1 MSQILHFADQDF
13 VLDASGALYWPSRNS
28 VILSDVHLGK
38 IAHFRKHGAALPADA
53 QFENYSRLSRLIARY
68 SPEQVL
74 IIGDLFHSTLN
85 SEWPVF
91 EQFIRSHQTRY
102 TLIVGNHDII
112 DPSRFSALAIEVSDT
127 LNLDHIHFSHFPD
140 HQSPNYRI
148 SGHLHPAIRLNIGSS
163 ERRTLKCFYIKNNQL
178 VLPSFGYFTGNA
190 RIKRAEVDQVYVIAE
205 DQVIAI

>member
-13 VLDASGALYWPSRNS
+13 VLDASGALYWPAKNS

-102 TLIVGNHDII
+102 TLIIGNHDII

-148 SGHLHPAIRLNIGSS
+148 SGHLHPAIRLNISSS

-190 RIKRAEVDQVYVIAE
+190 RIKRSEVDQVYVIAE

>member
-38 IAHFRKHGAALPADA
+38 IAHFRKHGTALPADA

>member
-13 VLDASGALYWPSRNS
+13 VLDASGALYWPAKNS

-102 TLIVGNHDII
+102 RLIVGNHDII

-148 SGHLHPAIRLNIGSS
+148 SGHLHPAIRLNISSS

-190 RIKRAEVDQVYVIAE
+190 RIKRSEVDQVYVIAE

>member
-53 QFENYSRLSRLIARY
+53 QFENYSRLSRLITRY
-68 SPEQVL
+68 SQEQVL

-112 DPSRFSALAIEVSDT
+112 DPSRFSALDIEVSDT

-205 DQVIAI
+205 GQVIAI

>member
-13 VLDASGALYWPSRNS
+13 VLDASGALYWPAKNS

-102 TLIVGNHDII
+102 TLIIGNHDII

-190 RIKRAEVDQVYVIAE
+190 RIKRSEVDQVYVIAE